1 MTTYLVATLS
11 TYVLV
16 DAQSE
21 HEARSKAREPLNELL
36 AEACK
41 RTGFTGEIPIQTVR
55 HATQQEIDL
64 WRWHHE
70 MLEAESEANSTE
82 ESK

>member
-1 MTTYLVATLS
+1 MITYLVATLS

-16 DAQSE
+16 DAESE
-21 HEARSKAREPLNELL
+21 AEAKAKARKPLNELL

-55 HATQQEIDL
+55 PATQQEIDL
-64 WRWHHE
+64 WRWHCE
-70 MLEAESEANSTE
+70 MVEADARAKQTGDPQ
-82 ESK
+82 